1 MFRALLV
8 AACAASAAAF
18 APSSVL
24 PRAGARVAASKG
36 PSMQLWGDGS
46 AQGLSINAVPFLQRP
61 PALDGTLAGDVGFD
75 PVGFSNYIDLRWL
88 REAELK
94 HGRVCML
101 GVTGLIAQE
110 FVTLP
115 MFQNGKTPVDDFFV
129 VPAAGLWQVFFAIGA
144 IEFFTNGF
152 KLTPGDM
159 FSEGREAGDL
169 GFDPLGCGKNPE
181 ALARRRLVEVKN
193 GRLAMIAF
201 GGMLH
206 QQLLTKQGTIEQLVN
221 FKAIQ

>member
-1 MFRALLV
+1 
-8 AACAASAAAF
+8 
-18 APSSVL
+18 
-24 PRAGARVAASKG
+24 
-36 PSMQLWGDGS
+36 MQE
-46 AQGLSINAVPFLQRP
+46 NAVPFLERP
-61 PALDGTLAGDVGFD
+61 PALDGSLAGDVGFD
-75 PVGFSNYIDLRWL
+75 PVGFSNYFDLRWL

-101 GVTGLIAQE
+101 GVTGLLVQE

-115 MFQNGKTPVDDFFV
+115 QFSNGKTPVDDFFV
-129 VPAAGLWQVFFAIGA
+129 VPSAGLWQVFFTIGA
-144 IEFFTNGF
+144 VEFFSNGF

-159 FSEGREAGDL
+159 FSEGRDAGDL
-169 GFDPLGCGKNPE
+169 GFDPLGCGKNPD

-206 QQLLTKQGTIEQLVN
+206 QQLLTGQGTIEQLAN